1 MRGNQPFELAYGCGS
16 VVMIVEGDA
25 EEQKAAACPFTL
37 GAHALCRDCQ
47 QAAKA

>member
-1 MRGNQPFELAYGCGS
+1 MRGKQPFELAYGCGS
-16 VVMIVEGDA
+16 VVMIVECDA
-25 EEQKAAACPFTL
+25 GNQKLAVCPFTL